1 MNDLVGKKHGEKF
14 EDGYFITIYLSPAD
28 YHRIHTPVA
37 GKVNSFTYFSG
48 NLWPVNRI
56 GVKNVGSLFA
66 INERIVTPIQSDVG
80 ETLLVKVGAT
90 VVGKISLDYHELKTN
105 QRHTP
110 TQLNIPVIP
119 AKKYK
124 KGQEIGQFQLGST
137 VILIFSKNQME
148 PVELRKNKKIKL
160 GEIIGFLN
168 QS

>member
-1 MNDLVGKKHGEKF
+1 M
-14 EDGYFITIYLSPAD
+14 
-28 YHRIHTPVA
+28 
-37 GKVNSFTYFSG
+37 
-48 NLWPVNRI
+48 
-56 GVKNVGSLFA
+56 
-66 INERIVTPIQSDVG
+66 G

-124 KGQEIGQFQLGST
+124 NGQEIGQFQLGST